1 MLVVL
6 HNPGHNGDLLF
17 SQPFVKIFVESNP
30 DINFKLMLAC
40 SQLLYKDIVNNNNNC
55 TFFEGGHPAP
65 WRMDINIDY
74 RQHELF
80 YIHPIPYHYDNEKQI
95 IYINMWRTLT
105 VDNHT
110 HCTYNGGD
118 RLDYIRNMIND
129 IENMSGYRLEYNC
142 DTNSHILPIL
152 PVLNDEKTA
161 GIMEKVDNFIHSF
174 KNKKVVFFYNLTY
187 RSGDDGQYVGDFNTN
202 FISDLKKDK
211 NTLLLIFRYDEN
223 HPTVVSLE
231 KHFNLPPSEDG
242 YNLIMSSKVAR
253 LCNTVYMKQT
263 GGSLFVVNDE
273 NINNNVNNT
282 EYHFIGPDS
291 AKQPLLMY
299 NLNIIN

>member
-6 HNPGHNGDLLF
+6 HSPGHNGDQLL

-30 DINFKLMLAC
+30 AINFKLMFAC
-40 SQLLYKDIVNNNNNC
+40 SQLLYKDIVNNNTNC

-65 WRMDINIDY
+65 WMIDKNINNT
-74 RQHELF
+74 QHELF
-80 YIHPIPYHYDNEKQI
+80 NIYAVPYHYDIEKQI

-105 VDNHT
+105 LDNNIN
-110 HCTYNGGD
+110 CTYNGG

-129 IENMSGYRLEYNC
+129 IENISGYRLEYNC
-142 DTNSHILPIL
+142 NTNTHILPIL
-152 PVLNDEKTA
+152 PVLNDEKTT
-161 GIMEKVDNFIHSF
+161 GIMEKVGKFIHSF
-174 KNKKVVFFYNLTY
+174 KNKKVILFYNLMY
-187 RSGDDGQYVGDFNTN
+187 RSGPEHEYSGDFHNN
-202 FISDLKKDK
+202 LISEVKKDK
-211 NTLLLIFRYDEN
+211 NSVLLLVRCDEN

-231 KHFNLPPSEDG
+231 KHFNLSPSEDG
-242 YNLIMSSKVAR
+242 YNLIISAKIAK
-253 LCNTVYMKQT
+253 LCNAVYMKQS

-282 EYHFIGPDS
+282 DYHFFGPGI
-291 AKQPLLMY
+291 AKKTLLMY